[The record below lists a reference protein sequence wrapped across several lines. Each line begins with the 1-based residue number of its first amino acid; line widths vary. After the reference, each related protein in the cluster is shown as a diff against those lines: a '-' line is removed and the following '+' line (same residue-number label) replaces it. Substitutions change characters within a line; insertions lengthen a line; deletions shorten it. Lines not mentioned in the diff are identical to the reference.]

1 MLRVLAFVCVIFAVT
16 TGAPSDYLCG
26 VCLDATQDIRTA
38 VRDQQVH
45 ARILGQLEGVCAKA
59 GPGKEE
65 CNDVITGLTQEVL
78 QYLLADMKPVD
89 LCRAMTVCSAQP
101 VERPQVVRKQVAN
114 PMENLTCE
122 LCEVIVEEIDRLVT
136 NSSTPAEANRT
147 VYTVCEA
154 LPEPLRDTCVTFAPL
169 LLDMLLDGVSPIGA
183 CTNLGV
189 CLLGQYTPNKK

>member
-1 MLRVLAFVCVIFAVT
+1 MTDAESALSLGQQVWAGKKIVGCVQVYRVIKCEPKFQAPKLE
-16 TGAPSDYLCG
+16 GAPSDYLCG

-38 VRDQQVH
+38 

-78 QYLLADMKPVD
+78 QYLLADM
-89 LCRAMTVCSAQP
+89 
-101 VERPQVVRKQVAN
+101 VAN

-154 LPEPLRDTCVTFAPL
+154 LPEPLRDT
-169 LLDMLLDGVSPIGA
+169 SKNQNQKNKNKNQNQSRE
-183 CTNLGV
+183 NL
-189 CLLGQYTPNKK
+189 YRY